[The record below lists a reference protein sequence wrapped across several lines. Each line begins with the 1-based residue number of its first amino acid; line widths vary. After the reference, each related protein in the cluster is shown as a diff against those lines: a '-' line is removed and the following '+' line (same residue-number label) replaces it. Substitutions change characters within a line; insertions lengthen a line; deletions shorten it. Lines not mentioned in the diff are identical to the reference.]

1 MANSSRND
9 GRPQNIW
16 VQGLTGMGLV
26 GYHIAG
32 TLLNLGEGIA
42 VQRIQSYSEFFP
54 SISFVD
60 SGNLSMKS
68 INVFRVE
75 LDDVNV
81 FVVHGAQPQ
90 ESTLSYF
97 LLTSFERDMIRW
109 NEENPVDLYLSF
121 GALVEDFKLGTTVP
135 SDETEAEQLA
145 RARLEEERNMT
156 RKFFVA
162 TSEILPFEQFKLMVD
177 IDDALLQKS
186 EGYISGLNGVLPA
199 YVGDKLDI
207 PAATVMV
214 QSSIPSLVGG
224 MGISESHLG
233 QFLGM
238 CSSLRGLEFLSR
250 IIGHEIPTDALEYSL
265 SRIEDLAAREFAV
278 GMRLGAQQSQDR
290 PPQREMYV

>member
-1 MANSSRND
+1 MAGLTKND
-9 GRPQNIW
+9 GSPRNIW

-32 TLLNLGEGIA
+32 TLLNLGEEIP

-68 INVFRVE
+68 ISVFRVE
-75 LDDVNV
+75 LADTNI
-81 FVVHGAQPQ
+81 FIVHGAQPQ

-97 LLTSFERDMIRW
+97 FLTSFERDMIRW
-109 NEENPVDLYLSF
+109 SQEYPVDLYLSF
-121 GALVEDFKLGTTVP
+121 GALVEDFKLGTAIP
-135 SDETEAEQLA
+135 AEEAEVEKLA
-145 RARLEEERNMT
+145 RKRLAEERRME

-162 TSEILPFEQFKLMVD
+162 TSEILPFDQFKLMVD
-177 IDDALLQKS
+177 VDEALLQKS

-199 YVGDKLDI
+199 YVGNKLDI
-207 PAATVMV
+207 PSATVMV
-214 QSSIPSLVGG
+214 QSSIPSLMGG

-238 CSSLRGLEFLSR
+238 CSSMRGLEFLSR
-250 IIGHEIPTDALEYSL
+250 IINYDIPIDALEYSL
-265 SRIEDLAAREFAV
+265 SRIEDLAAREFVV
-278 GMRLGAQQSQDR
+278 GMRLGAQQSQER

>member
-1 MANSSRND
+1 
-9 GRPQNIW
+9 
-16 VQGLTGMGLV
+16 MGLV

-32 TLLNLGEGIA
+32 TLLNLGEEIP

-68 INVFRVE
+68 ISVFRVE
-75 LDDVNV
+75 LADINI
-81 FVVHGAQPQ
+81 FIVHGAQPQ

-97 LLTSFERDMIRW
+97 FLTSFERDMIRW
-109 NEENPVDLYLSF
+109 SQEYPVDLYLSF
-121 GALVEDFKLGTTVP
+121 GALVEDFKLGAAVP
-135 SDETEAEQLA
+135 AEEAEVEKLA
-145 RARLEEERNMT
+145 RKRLAEERRME

-162 TSEILPFEQFKLMVD
+162 TSEILPL
-177 IDDALLQKS
+177 ALLQKS

-199 YVGDKLDI
+199 YVGNKLDI
-207 PAATVMV
+207 PSATVMV
-214 QSSIPSLVGG
+214 QSSIPSLMGG

-238 CSSLRGLEFLSR
+238 CSSMRGLEFLSR
-250 IIGHEIPTDALEYSL
+250 IINYDIPTDTLEYSL
-265 SRIEDLAAREFAV
+265 SRIEDLAAREFVV
-278 GMRLGAQQSQDR
+278 GMRLGAQQSQEK

>member
-1 MANSSRND
+1 MASLTGNEGSPR
-9 GRPQNIW
+9 NIW

-32 TLLNLGEGIA
+32 TLLNLGEGVS
-42 VQRIQSYSEFFP
+42 VQRIQSYAEFFP
-54 SISFVD
+54 AISFVD

-68 INVFRVE
+68 INVYRVE
-75 LDDVNV
+75 LGDVNV

-109 NEENPVDLYLSF
+109 NDENPVDLYLSF
-121 GALVEDFKLGTTVP
+121 GALVEDFKLGTTIP
-135 SDETEAEQLA
+135 AEEAEAEKLA
-145 RARLEEERNMT
+145 RERLEEERKME

-162 TSEILPFEQFKLMVD
+162 TSEILPFDQFKLSVD
-177 IDDALLQKS
+177 IDKELLQKS

-199 YVGDKLDI
+199 YVGSKLDI
-207 PAATVMV
+207 PAATVMI

-233 QFLGM
+233 QYLGM
-238 CSSLRGLEFLSR
+238 CSSLKGLEFLSR
-250 IIGHEIPTDALEYSL
+250 IINYDIPTDALEYSL
-265 SRIEDLAAREFAV
+265 SRIEDLAAREFIV
-278 GMRLGAQQSQDR
+278 GMRVGSQQGQDR